1 MPLLPFFL
9 DRSPT
14 AKLIKAIDSPA
25 RERDQL
31 EQLDS
36 IMITD
41 IYKVPYG
48 YLDQAW
54 RRSALML
61 PIAGDDDER
70 RILHS
75 IHARLRLRLSDK
87 LADRL
92 PRAI

>member
-14 AKLIKAIDSPA
+14 AKLIKAIGSPA
-25 RERDQL
+25 RGRDQL
-31 EQLDS
+31 EQLHS
-36 IMITD
+36 IMTTD

-61 PIAGDDDER
+61 PIAKDDEER
-70 RILHS
+70 QVLHS
-75 IHARLRLRLSDK
+75 IYMTAYRRIQRIHIESR
-87 LADRL
+87 
-92 PRAI
+92 P

>member
-1 MPLLPFFL
+1 MPLMPFFL

-25 RERDQL
+25 REPNEL
-31 EQLDS
+31 EQLHS
-36 IMITD
+36 IMTKD

-61 PIAGDDDER
+61 PIAKDDSER
-70 RILHS
+70 QVLHS
-75 IHARLRLRLSDK
+75 IYMSAYRRIQRIHIESR
-87 LADRL
+87 
-92 PRAI
+92 P